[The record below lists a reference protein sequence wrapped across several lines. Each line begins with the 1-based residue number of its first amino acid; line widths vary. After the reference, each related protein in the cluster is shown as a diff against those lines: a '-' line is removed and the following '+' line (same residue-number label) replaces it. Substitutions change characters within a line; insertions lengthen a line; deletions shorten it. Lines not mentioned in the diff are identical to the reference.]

1 MFETCGFG
9 TLRTPPQTGVIVKWR
24 NCTGGPSKEWCDDN
38 DSSWENLL
46 ETSPNNPIQMPDRD
60 VAIIDADATTPSIC
74 PTCYTP
80 NVGTLNFGIA
90 VNPDTGRLYVS
101 NTDARNHVRFEGGL
115 EILGDGMGNEDGVC
129 DDGEPCTV
137 ALDGH
142 LVDTR
147 VTVATGTSVDGF
159 IDLNPHI
166 DFSAAI
172 SSIDKS
178 LSLGQP
184 NGMAFNIGGDRLYAA
199 ALLSKKVAVIDTGSV
214 PGTLLARIDVGEG
227 PTGVAFLEPKSR
239 LYVLNRF
246 ENTVSVVDTGTNS
259 EILPRLSLFNPEPN
273 VITGGRKFL
282 YDAQLTSG
290 RGDVACATCH
300 TFGNFDL
307 LAWDLG
313 DPTRTEPF
321 DARPS
326 QTPTGVGVECAD
338 NPNQC
343 GCGPFH
349 PLKGP
354 RTTQSLRGLSTTEP
368 FHWHGD
374 RPDFQAFN
382 KAFPG
387 LLRNDAELSS
397 AEMDAFTDFI
407 MTVVYPP
414 NPNRGLDD
422 TLSAAAASGLSE
434 YMSVNRDA
442 GGFTCNQCH
451 ALPTGTNGRFINAVA
466 DQVQQAMKT
475 PQLRNMY
482 EKTGMSLHPDPGE
495 PVPSETQNGFGF
507 IHDGSVETLVT
518 FLSNPIFTFVP
529 QGDITELN
537 NMVAF
542 LLEFPTGQTATV
554 GHAITFDGGNNGDAQ
569 LLAEFGILLSVLD
582 QGSIDLVVKGFFGG
596 IPRSFRCTSV
606 NATTATCQPDREGE
620 AAIDAAV
627 LRDMAASGSELTFL
641 ATPVGFGQRMGL
653 DRDGDGFFDRDEI
666 DAGSDPAN
674 AASTPASAPIPALG
688 WRGGWVFAAILF
700 LLLRVRRWRR
710 SPA

>member
-1 MFETCGFG
+1 
-9 TLRTPPQTGVIVKWR
+9 
-24 NCTGGPSKEWCDDN
+24 
-38 DSSWENLL
+38 
-46 ETSPNNPIQMPDRD
+46 MPDRD
-60 VAIIDADATTPSIC
+60 VAIIDADAPTPSIC
-74 PTCYTP
+74 PSCY
-80 NVGTLNFGIA
+80 VRRAGTLNFGIV
-90 VNPDTGRLYVS
+90 VNPDTDRLYVS

-115 EILGDGMGNEDGVC
+115 EIQGDGMGNEDDVC

-137 ALDGH
+137 ALNGH

-147 VTVATGTSVDGF
+147 ITVATGTSVDGF

-184 NGMAFNIGGDRLYAA
+184 NGMVFNTAGDRLYAA
-199 ALLSKKVAVIDTGSV
+199 ALLSKKVAVIDTGSL
-214 PGTLLARIDVGEG
+214 PGALIDRIDVGEG
-227 PTGVAFLEPKSR
+227 PTGVALLESKSR
-239 LYVLNRF
+239 LYVLNRH
-246 ENTVSVVDTGTNS
+246 ENTISIISTITNA
-259 EILPRLSLFNPEPN
+259 EIFPKVSLFNPEPS
-273 VITGGRKFL
+273 VITNGRRFL
-282 YDAQLTSG
+282 YDAQSTSG
-290 RGDVACATCH
+290 RGDIACATCH

-313 DPTRTEPF
+313 DPTKTEPF
-321 DARPS
+321 NARPS

-338 NPNQC
+338 SPNQC

-354 RTTQSLRGLSTTEP
+354 RTTQSLRGLSGTEP

-382 KAFPG
+382 PAFQG
-387 LLRNDAELSS
+387 LMRKVAQLTSG
-397 AEMDAFTDFI
+397 EMDAFTDFI

-422 TLSAAAASGLSE
+422 SLSPAATSGLSE

-442 GGFTCNQCH
+442 GTFTCNQCH
-451 ALPTGTNGRFINAVA
+451 ALPTGTNGRFINATA
-466 DQVQQAMKT
+466 DQVGQAMKT

-495 PVPSETQNGFGF
+495 PVPAETRNGFGF
-507 IHDGSVETLVT
+507 VHDGEVDSLVT
-518 FLSNPIFTFVP
+518 FLSNPVFTFVG

-542 LLEFPTGQTATV
+542 LLEFPTGQVATV
-554 GHAITFDGGNNGDAQ
+554 GHAITFDGTNNSDPQ
-569 LLAEFGILLSVLD
+569 LLAEFDTLLSVLN
-582 QGSIDLVVKGFFGG
+582 QGKIDLVVQGFFGG
-596 IPRSFRCTSV
+596 IPRSFRCTTVSP
-606 NATTATCQPDREGE
+606 TAADCQPDRQAE
-620 AAIDAAV
+620 AVLDAAS
-627 LRDMAASGSELTFL
+627 LRDMAASGGELTFL
-641 ATPVGFGQRMGL
+641 AAPVGSGQRMGL

-666 DAGSDPAN
+666 DAGSNPADAN
-674 AASTPASAPIPALG
+674 STPENVSIPALG
-688 WRGGWVFAAILF
+688 WRGGVLFAV
-700 LLLRVRRWRR
+700 LLYALLSIRGRRR
-710 SPA
+710 SRV